1 MLRKWWI
8 WFARTIT
15 FHSQYVHIE
24 SFFIK
29 LGVLYLGNNELSLFF
44 KNTVHPIWFTH
55 AKLRKNDILRVQV
68 KTVLCYSNMTSLI
81 SISIFYLISY
91 SSSYCVLAQ
100 LRELKT
106 WSLLII
112 FTFEKMTTVHENV
125 LKICS
130 YFVFLDIWTIFG

>member
-1 MLRKWWI
+1 MQLLDNSKFKLLPQELWI
-8 WFARTIT
+8 TQPIT

-24 SFFIK
+24 SF
-29 LGVLYLGNNELSLFF
+29 LSLFF
-44 KNTVHPIWFTH
+44 KNTAHPIWFTH

-125 LKICS
+125 FKICS